1 VPHCA
6 CQYRGEEATRLSSLE
21 VVATP
26 SFGKTD
32 LDWLMQLREARAH
45 SSGPPHFTLVFPGS
59 ALEPHEFVR
68 EVIAAAAGAT
78 RIRFCL
84 RSAIV
89 VPDPQ
94 VSAYH
99 VFLVPDAGFGSI
111 VRLHDRL
118 HATSLAP
125 CLRPDVPYLP
135 HVTVASA
142 HDFAAARKIAASLN
156 GKDLSI
162 DGRIDELEV
171 HRRDGD
177 VVRCIARVKL
187 AKGGLFG

>member
-1 VPHCA
+1 M
-6 CQYRGEEATRLSSLE
+6 R
-21 VVATP
+21 
-26 SFGKTD
+26 
-32 LDWLMQLREARAH
+32 LREARARN
-45 SSGPPHFTLVFPGS
+45 SGPPHFTLVFPGS
-59 ALEPHEFVR
+59 SLEPHEFARQVA
-68 EVIAAAAGAT
+68 AAAAGAT

-89 VPDPQ
+89 VPDPE

-99 VFLVPDAGFGSI
+99 VFLVPDEGFGSI

-118 HATSLAP
+118 HATSLTA
-125 CLRPDVPYLP
+125 CLRPNVSYIP

-156 GKDLSI
+156 SKEFAI
-162 DGRIDELEV
+162 NGRIDELAV

-177 VVRCIARVKL
+177 VVRCIARVPL
-187 AKGGLFG
+187 AKAGLFG

>member
-1 VPHCA
+1 M
-6 CQYRGEEATRLSSLE
+6 R
-21 VVATP
+21 
-26 SFGKTD
+26 
-32 LDWLMQLREARAH
+32 LREARAQN
-45 SSGPPHFTLVFPGS
+45 SGPPHFTLVFPGS
-59 ALEPHEFVR
+59 SLEPHEFVR
-68 EVIAAAAGAT
+68 EVTAAASGAT
-78 RIRFCL
+78 RVRFCL

-118 HATSLAP
+118 HATSLAA
-125 CLRPDVPYLP
+125 CLRPDVSYIP

-142 HDFAAARKIAASLN
+142 HDFATAQKIAASLN
-156 GKDLSI
+156 SKELSI
-162 DGRIDELEV
+162 NGRIDELEV

-177 VVRCIARVKL
+177 VVRCIARVPL
-187 AKGGLFG
+187 AKSGLFG

>member
-1 VPHCA
+1 
-6 CQYRGEEATRLSSLE
+6 
-21 VVATP
+21 
-26 SFGKTD
+26 
-32 LDWLMQLREARAH
+32 M
-45 SSGPPHFTLVFPGS
+45 
-59 ALEPHEFVR
+59 R
-68 EVIAAAAGAT
+68 EVTAAAAGAT

-111 VRLHDRL
+111 ARLHDRL
-118 HATSLAP
+118 HATSLTP
-125 CLRPDVPYLP
+125 CLRPDVSYIP

-156 GKDLSI
+156 RKDFAI
-162 DGRIDELEV
+162 DGHIEELEV
-171 HRRDGD
+171 HRRDGE

-187 AKGGLFG
+187 AKNGLFG